1 MSTNN
6 GVTRSPI
13 FLFLAI
19 FLAGFTLLLF
29 QHYYFIHLINQLDQ
43 RSENERNRMAIGQ
56 LVTKELK
63 QIEADFFKLPTSTD
77 LRVRQLIQEKI
88 QQDITKIREALIV
101 LENGGSLD
109 LVIPL
114 NLPDKNEMLA
124 SVRYQPTSG
133 ERYNLE
139 IIELRPMLVELEEY
153 ANTIAVKAGIRDQN
167 RKIGDTEAWLHSIKQ
182 IKSYL
187 KTIFPFLI
195 RINEQANRGLYDSQL
210 SLLSL
215 ETEIAQEK
223 RRYVFLE
230 IVLTIFIVFFVLAW
244 VALVSRHLSRAQ
256 HKVQEKIAELQE
268 SKQALAQAHDRFKH
282 LAYYDSITG
291 LPNRS
296 HLIERLDAAIEG
308 AKRFQRELAI
318 IFIDLDGFKKINDS
332 LGHDAGDELLA
343 MVAERL
349 KNTMRKSD
357 FLFHTAIDPNI
368 VARFGGDEFVILLSE
383 IRKGSDAAKV
393 AERIIKTMQKP
404 VFIQSQEIH
413 VSLSMGIGLYPADG
427 SSSGSLLKNADTA
440 MYHAKSES
448 RNSFMYYSKPMNEEA
463 LDMLVME
470 NNLRKA
476 FEAEEFVLHYQP
488 KIRLIDGV
496 IVGAEALIRW
506 HQKDEGLIPPEKFI
520 PIVEHNGQII
530 HIGKWVIEEAC
541 RQHRIWKDAGLP
553 PLKIAVNVSA
563 RQFLEPNFISTVQE
577 AIDTSGINPRFLEV
591 EVTESVIMN
600 DVRKRIENL
609 YELKKIGVSIAID
622 DFGTGYSSLNYL
634 AQFPLDTLKIDRSFV
649 MNISKLSERVSVT
662 TAIIALAKQ
671 LKLNIVA
678 EGVETQEQMNFL
690 IEYGCNEAQGFL
702 FSKPLAADKMQA
714 LLQGGSQQ
722 SVSGNWQHLYTPDLD
737 GFQKHTRWNLRN

>member
-1 MSTNN
+1 
-6 GVTRSPI
+6 
-13 FLFLAI
+13 
-19 FLAGFTLLLF
+19 
-29 QHYYFIHLINQLDQ
+29 
-43 RSENERNRMAIGQ
+43 
-56 LVTKELK
+56 
-63 QIEADFFKLPTSTD
+63 
-77 LRVRQLIQEKI
+77 
-88 QQDITKIREALIV
+88 
-101 LENGGSLD
+101 
-109 LVIPL
+109 
-114 NLPDKNEMLA
+114 
-124 SVRYQPTSG
+124 
-133 ERYNLE
+133 
-139 IIELRPMLVELEEY
+139 
-153 ANTIAVKAGIRDQN
+153 
-167 RKIGDTEAWLHSIKQ
+167 
-182 IKSYL
+182 
-187 KTIFPFLI
+187 
-195 RINEQANRGLYDSQL
+195 
-210 SLLSL
+210 
-215 ETEIAQEK
+215 
-223 RRYVFLE
+223 
-230 IVLTIFIVFFVLAW
+230 
-244 VALVSRHLSRAQ
+244 
-256 HKVQEKIAELQE
+256 
-268 SKQALAQAHDRFKH
+268 
-282 LAYYDSITG
+282 
-291 LPNRS
+291 
-296 HLIERLDAAIEG
+296 LIERLDAAIEG
-308 AKRFQRELAI
+308 AKRFQRQLAI

-349 KNTMRKSD
+349 KSTMRKSD

-383 IRKGSDAAKV
+383 IRKNSDAAKV
-393 AERIIKTMQKP
+393 AERIIETMQKP

-506 HQKDEGLIPPEKFI
+506 HQKDKGLVPPGKFI

-530 HIGKWVIEEAC
+530 HIGKWVIKEAC

-563 RQFLEPNFISTVQE
+563 RQFLEPNFISTIQE
-577 AIDTSGINPRFLEV
+577 ALDTFGINPRFLEI

-600 DVRKRIENL
+600 DVKKRIENL
-609 YELKKIGVSIAID
+609 CELKKIGVSIAID

-678 EGVETQEQMNFL
+678 EGVETEEQMDFL

-714 LLQGGSQQ
+714 LLQESQQ
-722 SVSGNWQHLYTPDLD
+722 SVSGKWQHLYTPGLD
-737 GFQKHTRWNLRN
+737 GFQKDTRWHLRN